1 MQRIM
6 IVNSKGGC
14 GKTTLATNLASYY
27 AAQGHTTV
35 LMDHDPQG
43 SSTRWLSQRPVERP
57 RIHGIAVHQLRA
69 DMTRSFQMK
78 LPPDTARVIID
89 VPAGLSDLKLAEH
102 ARQVDTILV
111 PVLPSPTDIRAAA
124 HFIHEMLLVGK
135 IVRDE
140 TRVAVVANRVRENSS
155 MQNAMESVLNSISI
169 NYSTLN
175 TQIYRNLERFLSRL
189 KIPFIA
195 TLRESQNY
203 LVADARGLGVFD
215 LPRSQVARDIE
226 HWEPLLKWL
235 ESKRSIPEPAR

>member
-43 SSTRWLSQRPVERP
+43 SSTRWLNQRPVERP

-111 PVLPSPTDIRAAA
+111 PVLPSPIDIHATA
-124 HFIHEMLLVGK
+124 HFIQALLLAAR
-135 IVRDE
+135 VRSKNI
-140 TRVAVVANRVRENSS
+140 RLAVVANRVREHT
-155 MQNAMESVLNSISI
+155 EVFHK
-169 NYSTLN
+169 
-175 TQIYRNLERFLSRL
+175 LERFL
-189 KIPFIA
+189 A
-195 TLRESQNY
+195 TLKLPFVAKFRDTQNY
-203 LVADARGLGVFD
+203 IRAAQDGIGIFEMAGAAAQRDRAQWASLIAWLDQDEIPGREVVFLGAY
-215 LPRSQVARDIE
+215 RAGAGN
-226 HWEPLLKWL
+226 PLQG
-235 ESKRSIPEPAR
+235 AV